1 MNVIFLLFFS
11 IHALT
16 MIMYKNFA
24 YFLTLH
30 VLSNHNN
37 HNPTCPWVIL
47 LRFYR
52 FLLKYR
58 ISSSDYLYEE
68 NYSKMTISK
77 RTILNCLFSGNF
89 LINSLFSGNF
99 MINSLF
105 SGNFLIKIK
114 KIWNMSCYK
123 IIIFYFLSQNFS
135 QFCSNIIYLCCVTM
149 NSAIIVIRNGKIV
162 WKHVPYCW

>member
-1 MNVIFLLFFS
+1 MNVIFSPFFS

-37 HNPTCPWVIL
+37 HNPTCPWIIL

-52 FLLKYR
+52 FLLKYW

-77 RTILNCLFSGNF
+77 RTIL
-89 LINSLFSGNF
+89 
-99 MINSLF
+99 NSLF

-149 NSAIIVIRNGKIV
+149 DSAIIVIRNGKIV
-162 WKHVPYCW
+162 